1 MVERRRRGT
10 ESQTQTALLGI
21 RELILSEAL
30 RPGDRVSELA
40 MVERLGVSRTPVRAA
55 LARLELEGLLVALP
69 SGGHEV
75 RGFSQADVSDAI
87 ELRGA
92 LEGLAARLAAER
104 GAAAARLFEL
114 DAIIASIDAVLA
126 ARPVDIPADIE
137 INTGFHD
144 KIMQFSGS
152 AVVRE
157 QFARVTALPFAAPSS
172 FVFAQ
177 SEAAHSLD
185 LLIVAQ
191 SQHKWVAE
199 AIAAREGARAEALMK
214 EHARLA
220 RWNLDLVTRERSLR
234 ARVPGLQLV
243 AADDAAGPSAR
254 PGEPRVPDTP
264 TVRRKV
270 DTPQGRKAE

>member
-1 MVERRRRGT
+1 MADRRRRGT

-21 RELILSEAL
+21 RELILSETL

-104 GAAAARLFEL
+104 GVAAASLLEL
-114 DAIIASIDAVLA
+114 DAVIASIDAVLA
-126 ARPVDIPADIE
+126 ARLVDITAYIE
-137 INTGFHD
+137 INTAFHD
-144 KIMQFSGS
+144 MIMRFSGS

-157 QFARVTALPFAAPSS
+157 QFERVIALPFAAPSS

-177 SEAAHSLD
+177 SEAAQSLD
-185 LLIVAQ
+185 LLIIAQ
-191 SQHKWVAE
+191 AQHKNVAE

-220 RWNLDLVTRERSLR
+220 RWNLDLVTRERRLR
-234 ARVPGLQLV
+234 ARVPGLQLL
-243 AADDAAGPSAR
+243 DAAPAAAEDAR
-254 PGEPRVPDTP
+254 
-264 TVRRKV
+264 
-270 DTPQGRKAE
+270 